1 MTILTFRMPS
11 HSLAP
16 FAGWRQRAG
25 DRFLLGLCLVLMGYA
40 LDGRGFAYVGIPPL
54 FIGEATMLVGVA
66 VLLCT
71 RHWAK
76 LWEMPQ
82 IIALSAFVALGI
94 ARTIPYLDSDGIDA
108 VRDGAIYYYS
118 AFAFVVAGLLI
129 ADPRRLARLIAYYG
143 KFARLFLLLIP
154 LVAMA
159 YRFGHE
165 SLPHWPGGDVPMI
178 QEKEGDVMVHLGGIV
193 AFWMSGLA
201 GPMPSGWSVALAF
214 EAACMGVIDRAG
226 LVAFAVAMGLGM
238 AHHPRGKVGWKMI
251 GAMLAAAVLLA
262 VTDFHVEIPGGKGRE
277 LSFRQIV
284 VNVTSTFGDAGNDG
298 LDSTK
303 EWRTDWWKD
312 IIADTIH
319 GKRFWTGGGFGL
331 NLADEYGYQVQQD
344 HSLRSP
350 HSAHMTVLAR
360 MGVPGLVLWAAVQ
373 LTWLLAILDAYYKSR
388 RNRDARWC
396 GLFLFLGAFW
406 LAFLINGSFDVYLEG
421 PMGGIWF
428 WSVYGAGVG
437 ALRIYK
443 TSPQI
448 MYPELE
454 EVFVPLDL
462 RHPRRQLQRGR

>member
-1 MTILTFRMPS
+1 MTISTKWNSPQLLGVRS
-11 HSLAP
+11 N
-16 FAGWRQRAG
+16 WRGRLG
-25 DRFLLGLCLVLMGYA
+25 DRFLLCLGLVLMGYA
-40 LDGRGFAYVGIPPL
+40 VDGRGFAYVGIPPL
-54 FIGEATMLVGVA
+54 FVGEATMLAGIA
-66 VLLCT
+66 ILLCT
-71 RHWAK
+71 RNWAK

-94 ARTIPYLDSDGIDA
+94 ARTIPYVDSEGIDA
-108 VRDGAIYYYS
+108 IRDGAIYYYS

-129 ADPRRLARLIAYYG
+129 ADPRRLATLIGYYR
-143 KFARLFLLLIP
+143 KFARAFLLLIP
-154 LVAMA
+154 IIAIA

-165 SLPHWPGGDVPMI
+165 AIPHWPGGDVPMI

-201 GPMPSGWSVALAF
+201 GPMPSVWSIVLAG

-226 LVAFAVAMGLGM
+226 LVAFTVAMLLGM
-238 AHHPRGKVGWKMI
+238 AHNPRGKIGWKMI
-251 GAMLAAAVLLA
+251 GAMAAAVVLLA
-262 VTDFHVEIPGGKGRE
+262 ISNFHVEIPGGKGRE
-277 LSFRQIV
+277 LSFQQIV
-284 VNVTSTFGDAGNDG
+284 INVKSTFGDAGNDG

-373 LTWLLAILDAYYKSR
+373 LTWLLAILDGYYRSR
-388 RNRDARWC
+388 RNGDKRWS
-396 GLFLFLGAFW
+396 GLFLFLGAFF

-428 WSVYGAGVG
+428 WTVYGIGIG

-443 TSPQI
+443 RNPETL
-448 MYPELE
+448 YPDMNDD
-454 EVFVPLDL
+454 FVPIFM
-462 RHPRRQLQRGR
+462 RNPERRRDRIV